1 MNVKKTEY
9 SIKERK
15 FYYLVYKYESLQSTL
30 LLIILFPAYI
40 IFIASCSPD
49 EEFDY
54 FIKLCESLKI
64 NLEQNNKQDKERQ
77 VQEENNNQKALQQ

>member
-15 FYYLVYKYESLQSTL
+15 FYNLTYKYESLQSTL
-30 LLIILFPAYI
+30 LLIILFPVYL
-40 IFIASCSPD
+40 IFIAACSPD

-54 FIKLCESLKI
+54 FMKLCESLRI
-64 NLEQNNKQDKERQ
+64 NLEQNDI
-77 VQEENNNQKALQQ
+77 

>member
-15 FYYLVYKYESLQSTL
+15 FYNLAYKYESLQSAL

-40 IFIASCSPD
+40 IFIAACSPD
-49 EEFDY
+49 EEFDS
-54 FIKLCESLKI
+54 FMKLCESFKI
-64 NLEQNNKQDKERQ
+64 NLEQNNI
-77 VQEENNNQKALQQ
+77 